1 MSSVCQSH
9 FPMDKSVLKLYFSVG
24 CNKTTWDK
32 CHLYMDWVSKYYL
45 QLALSWGAASPIT
58 AAHTPHPRGPPP
70 HTHLIAFP
78 LTTGARCV
86 GKLCGWKIWGQ
97 SDLSKVTVFINI
109 LSSCIWNWKFVCSVM
124 DLFWY
129 KTIVNCFS
137 PNKIDAPGR
146 CGGFPE
152 YTCIFLA
159 QGAVQWDK
167 QQADFL
173 KGLFSLKIK
182 KNKRRE

>member
-1 MSSVCQSH
+1 MSFVHGLSFQILLATRPLLRSSFPNHCCSH
-9 FPMDKSVLKLYFSVG
+9 
-24 CNKTTWDK
+24 
-32 CHLYMDWVSKYYL
+32 
-45 QLALSWGAASPIT
+45 SP
-58 AAHTPHPRGPPP
+58 P
-70 HTHLIAFP
+70 THLIAFP

-97 SDLSKVTVFINI
+97 SDLSKITVFINI
-109 LSSCIWNWKFVCSVM
+109 LSSCICNWRFVCYVM